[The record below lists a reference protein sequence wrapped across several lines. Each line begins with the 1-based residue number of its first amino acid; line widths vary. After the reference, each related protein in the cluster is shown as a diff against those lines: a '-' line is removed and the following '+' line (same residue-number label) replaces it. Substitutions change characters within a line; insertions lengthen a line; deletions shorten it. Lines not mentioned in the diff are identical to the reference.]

1 MAREGILSDS
11 KFEKKTAKLT
21 GAPAPGPQHFAR
33 ILNRGLKGFSLEI
46 ERASFSKKLI

>member
-11 KFEKKTAKLT
+11 KFEKKNAKLT